1 MAAELPRL
9 EKVRHVRNH
18 ILELTFKDGVKV
30 QMDFRDKVIGGGP
43 MIKPLEDVAYFRQ
56 VRLDP
61 EFGSLSWPNEF
72 DICPEVLY
80 SEATGKRIRLSKP
93 A

>member
-1 MAAELPRL
+1 M
-9 EKVRHVRNH
+9 RNH

-30 QMDFRDKVIGGGP
+30 RMDFYDKVFTGGP
-43 MIKPLEDVAYFRQ
+43 MVKPLQDVAYFRQ

-72 DICPEVLY
+72 DICPAVLY
-80 SEATGKRIRLSKP
+80 SEATGKKIPFAKL